1 MRLMEDTA
9 QPYIDRIVE
18 YVRNVAILEPTQVI
32 PLDQSLV
39 EAGIFDSFAVV
50 EMLTF
55 LESAYQ
61 LTIPET
67 DITREKLGSIRKMAH
82 YVLRRQAAA

>member
-1 MRLMEDTA
+1 MIEQTIPQVM
-9 QPYIDRIVE
+9 DRIVD
-18 YVRNVAILEPTQVI
+18 YVRNVAILEPDQTI

-55 LESAYQ
+55 LESAFE
-61 LTIPET
+61 LTIPDE
-67 DITREKLGSIRKMAH
+67 DITREKLGSIRKMAN
-82 YVLRRQAAA
+82 YIVQRQAL